1 MATPSTRQGLIDYAL
16 RQNGAPV
23 LEINIE
29 DDQIDDL
36 VDDAIQFYNERHMD
50 GYVRTHLKVQYNQ
63 LMVDD
68 MTTDTTT
75 TISSGTS
82 SGQTIEFKEQN
93 NFLKMPSYVTS
104 VVKVFDFVS
113 KNVTN
118 LFDVRYQWR
127 LNDLWDL
134 TQTEI
139 LTYEMVNRRLED
151 IYYLLEGQKQ
161 IRYQMRG
168 DRLYLDLDFKTDVN
182 PDDFL
187 VLECYRAVDPTQFSD
202 VFNDLWLKR
211 YVTALIKRQWGA
223 NLIKFQGAQLP
234 GGITMNGE
242 FIYNEGKAAVEKLEE
257 EMLTQYET
265 PPPKQDRIRARSP
278 FFTPWY

>member
-1 MATPSTRQGLIDYAL
+1 MAKASTRQGLIDYAL

-50 GYVRTHLKVQYNQ
+50 GYIRTHLKVQYSQ
-63 LMVDD
+63 LMIDD
-68 MTTDTTT
+68 MSSDTDTAVT
-75 TISSGTS
+75 SGTS
-82 SGQTIEFKEQN
+82 SGQTVTFKEQN
-93 NFLKMPSYVTS
+93 NYIKMPEYVTT

-161 IRYQMRG
+161 TRFQVRG
-168 DRLYLDLDFKTDVN
+168 DRLYLDLDFKTDVKEN
-182 PDDFL
+182 DFL
-187 VLECYRAVDPTQFSD
+187 VIECYRAIDPSTSAA
-202 VFNDLWLKR
+202 VYNDLWLKR
-211 YVTALIKRQWGA
+211 YVTALIQRQWGA

-242 FIYNEGKAAVEKLEE
+242 FIYNEGKAKVEKLEE

-265 PPPKQDRIRARSP
+265 PPLDMIG
-278 FFTPWY
+278 

>member
-1 MATPSTRQGLIDYAL
+1 MAIASSREGLIDYAL

-23 LEINIE
+23 LEINID
-29 DDQIDDL
+29 DDQISDL

-50 GYVRTHLKVQYNQ
+50 GYIRTHLKVKFTQA
-63 LMVDD
+63 MIDD

-75 TISSGTS
+75 AVAAATS
-82 SGQTIEFKEQN
+82 SAIAVDWQEQN
-93 NFLKMPSYVTS
+93 NYLKVPEHVTS
-104 VVKVFDFVS
+104 VIKVFDFVS

-134 TQTEI
+134 TNTEI

-161 IRYQMRG
+161 TRFQMRG
-168 DRLYLDLDFKTDVN
+168 DRLYLDLDFKTDVKV
-182 PDDFL
+182 DDFL
-187 VLECYRAVDPTQFSD
+187 ILEVYRALDPTNTSA
-202 VFNDLWLKR
+202 VYNDLWLKR

-223 NLIKFQGAQLP
+223 NLIKFQGAQMP

-242 FIYNEGKAAVEKLEE
+242 FIYNEGKDAVNKLEE

-265 PPPKQDRIRARSP
+265 PPLDMIG
-278 FFTPWY
+278 

>member
-1 MATPSTRQGLIDYAL
+1 MAQASTRQGLIDYAL

-36 VDDAIQFYNERHMD
+36 VDDAIQFYNERNSD
-50 GYVRTHLKVQYNQ
+50 GYIRTHVKIKWSEAMREN
-63 LMVDD
+63 MV
-68 MTTDTTT
+68 TDTTT
-75 TISSGTS
+75 TIAAGTS
-82 SGQTIEFKEQN
+82 NALAVDYSEQN
-93 NFLKMPSYVTS
+93 NYVKMPEYVTS
-104 VVKVFDFVS
+104 VIKVFPFVS

-134 TQTEI
+134 TNTEI

-161 IRYQMRG
+161 TRFQMRG
-168 DRLYLDLDFKTDVN
+168 YRLYLDLDFKTDVKV
-182 PDDFL
+182 DDFL
-187 VLECYRAVDPTQFSD
+187 ILEVYRALDPTNTSA
-202 VFNDLWLKR
+202 VYNDLWLKR

-223 NLIKFQGAQLP
+223 NLIKFQGAQMP

-242 FIYNEGKAAVEKLEE
+242 FIYNEGKDAVNKLEE

-265 PPPKQDRIRARSP
+265 PPLDMIG
-278 FFTPWY
+278 

>member
-1 MATPSTRQGLIDYAL
+1 MSIPSTRQGLIDYAL

-29 DDQIDDL
+29 DDQISDI
-36 VDDAIQFYNERHMD
+36 VDDAVQFYNERHMD
-50 GYVRTHLKVQYNQ
+50 GYIRTHLKVKFTQD
-63 LMVDD
+63 MIDA
-68 MTTDTTT
+68 MTTDNTTQVT
-75 TISSGTS
+75 GATS
-82 SGQTIEFKEQN
+82 SALAVDWFEQN
-93 NFLKMPSYVTS
+93 NYLKVPEHVTS
-104 VVKVFDFVS
+104 VIKVFDFVS

-161 IRYQMRG
+161 TRFQVRG
-168 DRLYLDLDFKTDVN
+168 DRLYLDLDFKTDVKEN
-182 PDDFL
+182 DFL
-187 VLECYRAVDPTQFSD
+187 VIECYRAIDPSTTTA
-202 VFNDLWLKR
+202 VYNDLWLKR
-211 YVTALIKRQWGA
+211 YVTALIQRQWGA

-242 FIYNEGKAAVEKLEE
+242 FIYNEGKAKVEKLEE

-265 PPPKQDRIRARSP
+265 PPLDMIG
-278 FFTPWY
+278 

>member
-1 MATPSTRQGLIDYAL
+1 MAQASTRQGLIDYAL

-36 VDDAIQFYNERHMD
+36 VDDAIQFYNERNSD
-50 GYVRTHLKVQYNQ
+50 GYIRTHVKIKWSEAMREN
-63 LMVDD
+63 MV
-68 MTTDTTT
+68 TDTTT
-75 TISSGTS
+75 TIAAGTS
-82 SGQTIEFKEQN
+82 NALAVDYSEQN
-93 NFLKMPSYVTS
+93 NYVKMPEYVTS
-104 VVKVFDFVS
+104 VIKVFPFVS

-161 IRYQMRG
+161 IRFQRRG
-168 DRLYLDLDFKTDVN
+168 DRLYLDLDFKTDV
-182 PDDFL
+182 PEDQFL
-187 VLECYRAVDPTQFSD
+187 VLECYRAVDPTQFAD
-202 VFNDLWLKR
+202 VYNDVWLKR
-211 YVTALIKRQWGA
+211 YVTALIQRQWGA

-242 FIYNEGKAAVEKLEE
+242 FIYNEGKEKVQKLED
-257 EMLTQYET
+257 EMLTQYEM
-265 PPPKQDRIRARSP
+265 PPLDMIG
-278 FFTPWY
+278 

>member
-1 MATPSTRQGLIDYAL
+1 MAQASTRQGLIDYAL

-36 VDDAIQFYNERHMD
+36 VDDAIQIYNERHMD
-50 GYVRTHLKVQYNQ
+50 GYIRTHLKVQYSQ
-63 LMVDD
+63 LMIDD
-68 MTTDTTT
+68 MSSDTDTAVT
-75 TISSGTS
+75 SGTS
-82 SGQTIEFKEQN
+82 SGQTVTFKEQN
-93 NFLKMPSYVTS
+93 NYIKMPEYVTT

-182 PDDFL
+182 ENDFL
-187 VLECYRAVDPTQFSD
+187 VLECYRAVDPTQFTD
-202 VFNDLWLKR
+202 VYNDVWLKR
-211 YVTALIKRQWGA
+211 YVSALIQRQWGA
-223 NLIKFQGAQLP
+223 NLIKFQGEQLP

-242 FIYNEGKAAVEKLEE
+242 FIYNEGKEKVAKLEE
-257 EMLTQYET
+257 EMLLQYET
-265 PPPKQDRIRARSP
+265 PPLDMIG
-278 FFTPWY
+278 

>member
-1 MATPSTRQGLIDYAL
+1 MATPSSRQGLIDYAL

-36 VDDAIQFYNERHMD
+36 VDDAVQFYNERHMD
-50 GYVRTHLKVQYNQ
+50 GYIRTHLKVQYNQ
-63 LMVDD
+63 LMLDA
-68 MTTDTTT
+68 MTTDTDTT
-75 TISSGTS
+75 VTSGTS
-82 SGQTIEFKEQN
+82 NNQTLTFKEQN
-93 NFLKMPSYVTS
+93 NYIKMPPYVTT

-134 TQTEI
+134 TNTEI

-151 IYYLLEGQKQ
+151 IYFLLEGQKQ
-161 IRYQMRG
+161 TRFQLRG
-168 DRLYLDLDFKTDVN
+168 NKLYLDLDWKTDVN
-182 PDDFL
+182 TDDFL
-187 VLECYRAVDPTQFSD
+187 VLECYRAIDPTAD
-202 VFNDLWLKR
+202 TAVYNDIWMKR
-211 YVTALIKRQWGA
+211 YVSALIQRQWGA

-242 FIYNEGKAAVEKLEE
+242 FIYNEGKEKVQKLED
-257 EMLTQYET
+257 EMLTVYET
-265 PPPKQDRIRARSP
+265 MPMDMIG
-278 FFTPWY
+278 

>member
-1 MATPSTRQGLIDYAL
+1 MAIPSTRQGLIDYAL

-29 DDQIDDL
+29 DDQLSDL
-36 VDDAIQFYNERHMD
+36 VDDAVQFYNERHMD
-50 GYVRTHLKVQYNQ
+50 GYIRTHLKVKFTQD
-63 LMVDD
+63 MIDA
-68 MTTDTTT
+68 MTTDSTTQVT
-75 TISSGTS
+75 GATS
-82 SGQTIEFKEQN
+82 SALAVDWFEQN
-93 NFLKMPSYVTS
+93 NYLKVPEHVTS
-104 VVKVFDFVS
+104 VIKVFDFVS

-127 LNDLWDL
+127 LNDIWDL

-161 IRYQMRG
+161 TRFQVRG
-168 DRLYLDLDFKTDVN
+168 DRLYLDLDFKTDVKEN
-182 PDDFL
+182 DFL
-187 VLECYRAVDPTQFSD
+187 VIECYRAIDPSTSTA
-202 VFNDLWLKR
+202 VYNDLWLKR
-211 YVTALIKRQWGA
+211 YVTALIQRQWGA

-242 FIYNEGKAAVEKLEE
+242 FIYNEGKAKVEKLEE

-265 PPPKQDRIRARSP
+265 PPLDMIG
-278 FFTPWY
+278 